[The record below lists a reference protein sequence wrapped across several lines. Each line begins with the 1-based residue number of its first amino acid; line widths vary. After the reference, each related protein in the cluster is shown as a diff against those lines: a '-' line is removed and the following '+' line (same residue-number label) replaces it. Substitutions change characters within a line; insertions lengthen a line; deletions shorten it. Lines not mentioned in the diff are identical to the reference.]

1 MPTRPLSE
9 APLTAGERLAQV
21 EALVQEL
28 VKTVEQQG
36 YQLAVYQ
43 SALESVYMLFGI
55 LPALL
60 NQDMPAV
67 RAAEVRKF
75 RNHLDFE
82 TQQTI
87 RKLEKLEPQES

>member
-1 MPTRPLSE
+1 
-9 APLTAGERLAQV
+9 
-21 EALVQEL
+21 
-28 VKTVEQQG
+28 
-36 YQLAVYQ
+36 
-43 SALESVYMLFGI
+43 MLFGI